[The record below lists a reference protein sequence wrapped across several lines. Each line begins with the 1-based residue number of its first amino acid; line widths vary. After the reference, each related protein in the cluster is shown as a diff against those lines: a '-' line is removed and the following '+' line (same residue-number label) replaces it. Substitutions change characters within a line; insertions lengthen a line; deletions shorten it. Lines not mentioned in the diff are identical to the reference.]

1 MIVMDTHAW
10 VWWVSG
16 SGSLSR
22 PARDAVERAMA
33 EDRLHVS
40 SMSAWEVA
48 MLVKAGRLDL
58 TMDVDDWIARSE
70 SLPFLHFV
78 PVSNRIA
85 IRSTQLPN
93 YPHKDPADRIIV
105 ATTLSL
111 GATLVTKDKK
121 LREYPEVETIW

>member
-10 VWWVSG
+10 VWWVSA
-16 SGSLSR
+16 SR
-22 PARDAVERAMA
+22 PLSEPATEAVERAMS
-33 EDRLHVS
+33 EDRLYVS

-48 MLVKAGRLDL
+48 MLVKTGRLDL

-111 GATLVTKDKK
+111 GATLVTKDRK
-121 LREYPEVETIW
+121 LREYPGVRTIW